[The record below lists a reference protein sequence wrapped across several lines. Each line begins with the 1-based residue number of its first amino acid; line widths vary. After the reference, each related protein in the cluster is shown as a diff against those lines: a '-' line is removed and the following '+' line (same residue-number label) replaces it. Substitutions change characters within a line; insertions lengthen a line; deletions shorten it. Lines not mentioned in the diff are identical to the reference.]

1 MKGSSLVRLAIA
13 FLMSVTIALVAQED
27 LDENPKAETQ
37 GQSESSTKT
46 KTDQNS
52 TTSSEEIKKA
62 DLYVNSKSSF
72 EISAQ
77 DDSSTVDYIEYKIG
91 EADYAKYTSP

>member
-13 FLMSVTIALVAQED
+13 FLMSGTIALVAQED
-27 LDENPKAETQ
+27 LDENPTPQAETQ
-37 GQSESSTKT
+37 GQSESST

-72 EISAQ
+72 EISA
-77 DDSSTVDYIEYKIG
+77 
-91 EADYAKYTSP
+91 